1 MRNVMCH
8 FFACDVIRN
17 VSFRNQAPPEMFDV
31 FCILKNALRTR
42 LTTFSGNIGKVPK
55 NGNPPGFQSFN
66 DRLLNGVL
74 RFTGEVEDE
83 IWILGI
89 GRVMD

>member
-1 MRNVMCH
+1 MQSEPDSQH
-8 FFACDVIRN
+8 
-17 VSFRNQAPPEMFDV
+17 E
-31 FCILKNALRTR
+31 
-42 LTTFSGNIGKVPK
+42 GNIGKVPK

-89 GRVMD
+89 GDRARYGLRSVPGDPCNILYLFLCCSFFGGS